1 MSFRDFVA
9 PNIMEKQTLATVGK
23 YAAITVVC
31 LVFFMPFV
39 YLVSTALKDVSQLL
53 NQPRAF
59 FPMPFHFEN
68 FVYVFQKYDIAKYFM
83 NTFIVVICCIGGNII
98 VSTLAGYAL
107 SRIYFRGR
115 EVLFMFTLSC
125 MFMPLFLLII
135 PRFLIFQKLGMLN
148 SLLPLIIPGALGS
161 PFCIFLARQFMR
173 GIPMDLSDAARID
186 GCNEF
191 DIYWRVIMPLCT
203 PIIITI
209 IIFTTQWRWNDF
221 IEPLIYLQNEKHY
234 TVTMGLYTILGQSG
248 EEISVHYVMTFLIL
262 SILPILAIFMVAQR
276 YFVEGVTHSGL
287 KG

>member
-1 MSFRDFVA
+1 M
-9 PNIMEKQTLATVGK
+9 NKQFLPLIGK
-23 YAAITVVC
+23 YAVIGVVC
-31 LVFFMPFV
+31 LIFFMPFV
-39 YLVSTALKDVSQLL
+39 FLLSTALKDVNQLL
-53 NQPRAF
+53 NHPRAF
-59 FPMPFHFEN
+59 FPLPLHFGN
-68 FVYVFQKYDIAKYFM
+68 FAHVFQKYDLVKYFT
-83 NTFIVVICCIGGNII
+83 NTFIVVLCCIAGNII

-107 SRIYFRGR
+107 SRLFFRGR
-115 EVLFMFTLSC
+115 ELLFMLTLSC

-173 GIPMDLSDAARID
+173 GIPMDLSEAAKID
-186 GCNEF
+186 GCEEF
-191 DIYWRVIMPLCT
+191 DIYWRIILPLCT

-209 IIFTTQWRWNDF
+209 VIFTTQWRWNDF
-221 IEPLIYLQNEKHY
+221 IEPLIYLQNEKYY

-248 EEISVHYVMTFLIL
+248 EEISIHYVMSFLIL
-262 SILPILAIFMVAQR
+262 SILPILAIFLIAQR